1 MGFQKKPYAKWQSR
15 DKVTDKS
22 SRPKAITYA
31 LSYLEQSIAIN
42 LRRITWWALD
52 EITEAINP
60 PEPEKIRSAVYRTFV
75 RQGINRMPEKVKQ
88 TAKKFKEYTYLFLN

>member
-1 MGFQKKPYAKWQSR
+1 MQYGVSAKTVCKWKSR
-15 DKVTDKS
+15 DKFTNKS

-31 LSYLEQSIAIN
+31 LSDLEQSIAIN

-60 PEPEKIRSAVYRTFV
+60 LEPEKEVPFTGHLLGRGLI
-75 RQGINRMPEKVKQ
+75 GCL
-88 TAKKFKEYTYLFLN
+88 KK